1 MYAFDVLEF
10 WVAFVHSMVKQFTK
24 SKKSN
29 NTKTIFSKTIP
40 YYKRKHQK
48 GVQKNYIM
56 HFCII
61 KIANIEQ
68 KTVEY

>member
-48 GVQKNYIM
+48 GVQKKLYNALLYNKN
-56 HFCII
+56 C
-61 KIANIEQ
+61 KYSAKNC
-68 KTVEY
+68 